1 MKKFIKIS
9 IIIILT
15 LLSLEVSSRVF
26 IFSYLRKN
34 IPEEEFN
41 ALFYKS
47 TFFYYI
53 GALFCEDS
61 MYEYDFMELTH
72 LKANSRLDINEDG
85 YRGEKVS
92 IAKPKNTFR
101 ILCLGDS
108 TTFGLC
114 IPVEHTYPYLLQ
126 DKLQAE
132 FPELKIE
139 VLNAGVPSTNSIEAK
154 RRYQVKFTHYNPD
167 IILWRSGFDL
177 TDNLELPKITIG
189 NKITLLIKK
198 RIVRSCLVNLILIPL
213 KTSTYFDYPNKR
225 VTVAKGITS
234 NYHLVK
240 ILAEKQGAKVIAV
253 DWIRRNLKT
262 EELTSA
268 FTNHKPINEDYIDT
282 LTALKRSGHPSKA
295 LLFNDAHLTALGND
309 ILAETIANYLLN
321 KNLMPSMSD
330 A

>member
-1 MKKFIKIS
+1 M
-9 IIIILT
+9 
-15 LLSLEVSSRVF
+15 
-26 IFSYLRKN
+26 
-34 IPEEEFN
+34 PEEKFN

-61 MYEYDFMELTH
+61 MYEYDLIELTH

-85 YRGEKVS
+85 YRGERVS
-92 IAKPKNTFR
+92 IVKPKNTIR

-126 DKLQAE
+126 DKLQAK
-132 FPELKIE
+132 FAELKIE

-177 TDNLELPKITIG
+177 TDNLELPKITIV
-189 NKITLLIKK
+189 NKIALLIKK
-198 RIVRSCLVNLILIPL
+198 RIARSCLVNLILIPL
-213 KTSTYFDYPNKR
+213 KTSTYFDYQNIK
-225 VTVAKGITS
+225 VMVAKGITS

-262 EELTSA
+262 GELPNS
-268 FTNHKPINEDYIDT
+268 FTQHNPINEEYIDT
-282 LTALKRSGHPSKA
+282 LTALKKSGYSSRL
-295 LLFNDAHLTALGND
+295 LLFNDAHLTELGND
-309 ILAETIANYLLN
+309 ILAETITNYLLN
-321 KNLMPSMSD
+321 KNLIPAPGPSLHPRGAGMVYK
-330 A
+330 